1 MVVYSQTAKDDL
13 INILYSLLTWE
24 KHELTLEHCERYVDE
39 IVDIIDTIDKI
50 SIHRN
55 SVYNIHKMFGVKCF
69 TYKRNDHTLW
79 YIIYNWD
86 KLNRVAYINKIISNH
101 ITSE

>member
-1 MVVYSQTAKDDL
+1 MNIKGFYIQFFNISVLTDDAQKH
-13 INILYSLLTWE
+13 LY
-24 KHELTLEHCERYVDE
+24 
-39 IVDIIDTIDKI
+39 
-50 SIHRN
+50 
-55 SVYNIHKMFGVKCF
+55 YNIHKMFGVKCF